1 MKKDVN
7 AMAKTV
13 TLPDGTPLPALGMGT
28 WNMGESSAS
37 WKEEVATL
45 RHGVE
50 AGLKVVDTA
59 EMYGQGR
66 SESLV
71 GEAMRDVRDDIFL
84 VTKVLP
90 SNASAEGVA
99 KACRSS
105 LRRLG
110 TDRIDLYLL
119 HWRGSV
125 PLAET
130 VEAFRKLKEEG
141 LIRYWGVSNFDV
153 EDMLDLENYTR
164 PCECASNQILYNLE
178 HRGVEYDLL
187 DTNRFRHVMTMAYSP
202 IGQGGAL
209 LQHPALKA
217 VAARHTTSN
226 GPASPAQI
234 ALAWVLRMSNVMAIP
249 KAASFAHLQDNIAAQ
264 EIVLSEADCVDLD
277 AAFPSPVSKTPLDM
291 I

>member
-1 MKKDVN
+1 
-7 AMAKTV
+7 MAKTV
-13 TLPDGTPLPALGMGT
+13 TLADGTVLPALGMGT
-28 WNMGESSAS
+28 WNMGESSAT
-37 WKEEVATL
+37 WKEEVASL
-45 RHGVE
+45 RYGVE

-59 EMYGQGR
+59 EMYGGGR

-71 GEAMRDVRDDIFL
+71 GEAMRDMRDDIFL
-84 VTKVLP
+84 VSKVLP

-105 LRRLG
+105 LRRLA

-130 VEAFRKLKEEG
+130 IEAFRKLKEEG
-141 LIRYWGVSNFDV
+141 LIGYWGVSNFDTD
-153 EDMLDLENYTR
+153 DMLELEKHTR
-164 PCECASNQILYNLE
+164 SCECAANQILYNLE

-209 LQHPALKA
+209 LQNTALKA
-217 VAARHTTSN
+217 VAAKHTTST
-226 GPASPAQI
+226 GKASPAQI
-234 ALAWVLRMSNVMAIP
+234 ALAWALRMNGVMPIP
-249 KAASFAHLQDNIAAQ
+249 KAASLAHIKDNIAAQ
-264 EIVLSEADCVDLD
+264 EITLSDEDLAALD
-277 AAFPSPVSKTPLDM
+277 AAFPPPSSKTPLDM

>member
-1 MKKDVN
+1 
-7 AMAKTV
+7 MAKTV
-13 TLPDGTPLPALGMGT
+13 TLADGTKLPALGMGT

-37 WKEEVATL
+37 WKEEVASL

-71 GEAMRDVRDDIFL
+71 GEALRDVRNDVFL

-130 VEAFRKLKEEG
+130 IDAFRKLKEDG

-153 EDMLDLENYTR
+153 EDMLELERYSR
-164 PCECASNQILYNLE
+164 SCECAANQILYSLE

-209 LQHPALKA
+209 LRNPALRT
-217 VAARHTTSN
+217 VAARHTTAH

-234 ALAWVLRMSNVMAIP
+234 ALAWVLRMDNVMPIP
-249 KAASFAHLQDNIAAQ
+249 KAGSLAHLKDNIAAQ
-264 EIVLSEADCVDLD
+264 DITLTEQDLADLD
-277 AAFPSPVSKTPLDM
+277 TAFPPPASKTPLEM

>member
-1 MKKDVN
+1 
-7 AMAKTV
+7 MAKTV
-13 TLPDGTPLPALGMGT
+13 TLPDGTKLPALGMGT
-28 WNMGESSAS
+28 WNMGESSAT

-45 RHGVE
+45 RQGVE

-84 VTKVLP
+84 VSKVLP
-90 SNASAEGVA
+90 TNASAEGVA
-99 KACRSS
+99 KACRAS
-105 LRRLG
+105 LRRLA
-110 TDRIDLYLL
+110 TDRLDLYLL

-130 VEAFRKLKEEG
+130 IEAFRKLKEEG

-153 EDMLDLENYTR
+153 DDIQELEKYTR
-164 PCECASNQILYNLE
+164 PGECASNQILYNLE

-209 LQHPALKA
+209 LQNKAVKA

-234 ALAWVLRMSNVMAIP
+234 ALAWVLRMNNVMPIP
-249 KAASFAHLQDNIAAQ
+249 KASSLAHLKDNIAAQ
-264 EIVLSEADCVDLD
+264 EITLTDEDLAALD
-277 AAFPSPVSKTPLDM
+277 AAFPPPTSKEPLDM